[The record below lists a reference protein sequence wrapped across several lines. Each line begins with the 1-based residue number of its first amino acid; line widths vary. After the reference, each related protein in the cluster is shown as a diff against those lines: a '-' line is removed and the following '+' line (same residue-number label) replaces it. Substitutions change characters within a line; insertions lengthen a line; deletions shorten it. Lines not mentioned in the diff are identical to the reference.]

1 MFKTAIHEADIP
13 ERNARTSCAANNKR
27 FRVSPKKSV
36 EREQLAHLDNHSTL
50 QPFSL
55 GPSPKLFQTLDSSR
69 NTRLLDIR
77 TIDAV

>member
-13 ERNARTSCAANNKR
+13 ERMARTSCAANNKR

-36 EREQLAHLDNHSTL
+36 EREHLDNHSTL